1 VRWSQRTTTTNLN
14 LISVAPVAST
24 RYSFTAE
31 VWEQPSTGAWHF
43 VSLPTTDA
51 DDIEEA
57 FGRRAAGFGS
67 IRVEAT
73 IGMTTWHTSLFP
85 DSKRA
90 TYVLPLKKSVRVAEG
105 LAAGSMARVDLTI
118 VD

>member
-1 VRWSQRTTTTNLN
+1 VT
-14 LISVAPVAST
+14 ST
-24 RYSFTAE
+24 RYSFAAE

-67 IRVEAT
+67 IRVEVT
-73 IGMTTWHTSLFP
+73 IGTTTWQTSLFP

-90 TYVLPLKKSVRVAEG
+90 TYVLPVKKSVRVAEG
-105 LAAGSMARVDLTI
+105 LEAGSTARVDLTI
-118 VD
+118 VG